1 MLSYLSKQ
9 LQIVKLVKST
19 YRVIHG
25 VISVLYG
32 AVVKVVE
39 SHIGGRGSIP
49 GISFFQSCA
58 CEQTTPNCRISEI
71 NILSICASM
80 HYMSSGFSAVVKVV
94 DSYLCVLG
102 SIPGRFQ
109 FSVLC
114 VCYVKQYTHMRVS
127 MEANMLDS

>member
-19 YRVIHG
+19 YRVILS
-25 VISVLYG
+25 VISVLYS

-39 SHIGGRGSIP
+39 SHICRRSSIP
-49 GISFFQSCA
+49 GISFFQSCV

-71 NILSICASM
+71 NIPGIFASM

-102 SIPGRFQ
+102 LIPGQQVQ
-109 FSVLC
+109 FSYMCVLC
-114 VCYVKQYTHMRVS
+114 
-127 MEANMLDS
+127 